1 MGSNASRNMKLGI
14 CIFGSMGKQS
24 CDAQLIEKSKEKDE
38 TPLSFKKT
46 LPNSKHR
53 KLLGKSID
61 ISSRFLES
69 ITFHTRDSVTV
80 CKTSIVNCKVSIPQ
94 VSGVGCCLGANLV

>member
-1 MGSNASRNMKLGI
+1 MFECVKKYETRHMY
-14 CIFGSMGKQS
+14 FRVDGKQS

-38 TPLSFKKT
+38 TPLSFKNIF
-46 LPNSKHR
+46 PDSEHR
-53 KLLGKSID
+53 NLLGKPVD

-80 CKTSIVNCKVSIPQ
+80 FETFLTNCKESMPQ
-94 VSGVGCCLGANLV
+94 VCDVASALI